1 MVGAVWCGG
10 EGVVVELELAGAIAQ
25 LGAAGLIGLMW
36 LSERR
41 AATERD
47 RQLTEQH
54 ERIKRDRTELTV
66 LVSVLEANTRALAS
80 LEAGQGR
87 LIAALEHRWSDTGG
101 GGRCPSEHQA
111 GPVSADGSSATR

>member
-1 MVGAVWCGG
+1 M
-10 EGVVVELELAGAIAQ
+10 ELEVAGAIAQ

-54 ERIKRDRTELTV
+54 ERLKRDRTELSV
-66 LVSVLEANTRALAS
+66 LVGVLESNTRALAS

-87 LIAALEHRWSDTGG
+87 LIAALEHRWSDVPQGQHARGSMRGQQRGG
-101 GGRCPSEHQA
+101 AQQRPPQESDAEE
-111 GPVSADGSSATR
+111 R

>member
-1 MVGAVWCGG
+1 M
-10 EGVVVELELAGAIAQ
+10 ELELAGAIAQ

-54 ERIKRDRTELTV
+54 ERLKRDRTELGV
-66 LVSVLEANTRALAS
+66 LVSVLESNTRALAS

-87 LIAALEHRWSDTGG
+87 LIAALEHRWSDQGHG
-101 GGRCPSEHQA
+101 QAMREGHRGVSRQQA
-111 GPVSADGSSATR
+111 GGDGSESSGTQER